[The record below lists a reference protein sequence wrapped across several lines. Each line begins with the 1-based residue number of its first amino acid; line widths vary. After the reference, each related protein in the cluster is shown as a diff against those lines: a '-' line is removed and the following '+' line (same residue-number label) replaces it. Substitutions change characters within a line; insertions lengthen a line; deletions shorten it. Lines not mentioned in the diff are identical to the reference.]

1 METLGKEIID
11 FVKWLGVMVG
21 AGLIL
26 WALRD
31 AKELLQLPRNDPN
44 RNFRPVFQRL
54 VGGVLMGVLAWV
66 GFLVSGSMFGEGK
79 FDEEPD
85 FTAPFRVKPPEKK

>member
-11 FVKWLGVMVG
+11 FVKWMGAITG

-31 AKELLQLPRNDPN
+31 AKDLLQLQRNDPN
-44 RNFRPVFQRL
+44 RNFTPVFQRL
-54 VGGVLMGVLAWV
+54 LGGVLMGVLAWV
-66 GFLVSGSMFGEGK
+66 AFLISGSLFGEGN

-85 FTAPFRVKPPEKK
+85 FTAPFGVKPPERN